1 MVYFFGK
8 ISNMEISQ
16 MEIDIEKSK
25 GKIVKIENFS
35 TKMII
40 DIGFSGTYPSV
51 IPFKED
57 VRENRV
63 KYLDNVYEK
72 LKGRLVNGEKLFIY
86 SYSKN
91 MDNVKIDYI
100 EKNINNKNNDFNVFL
115 ISEKEQKNTIIL
127 NIDELREIITDI
139 HFCKSD
145 TIFKL
150 SLLTENET
158 DFYFTNAN
166 FTGRNISLTDG
177 DNKMTFT
184 TNKPFVFTY
193 SLNDYIDQDVFQ
205 NNENYWNVRKVLNQL
220 IIDDIANK
228 NDNDHIIK
236 IKFKPNYKQSSTRY
250 IIIIAQ
256 KNSDNTLDNFKDPCF
271 VTGLLN
277 QKPAGVKVDVIY
289 NVGENVSIDAEVDIS
304 DIVSENNNY
313 IMNIISQELRFE
325 KKINFYEPKEFKQ
338 HKGSGDDKD
347 DGGLKGTALA
357 LAIVIPIIGV
367 IIIAIVV
374 IFICKHKG
382 STSDEIEK
390 LNA

>member
-1 MVYFFGK
+1 
-8 ISNMEISQ
+8 
-16 MEIDIEKSK
+16 
-25 GKIVKIENFS
+25 
-35 TKMII
+35 
-40 DIGFSGTYPSV
+40 
-51 IPFKED
+51 
-57 VRENRV
+57 
-63 KYLDNVYEK
+63 
-72 LKGRLVNGEKLFIY
+72 
-86 SYSKN
+86 

-205 NNENYWNVRKVLNQL
+205 NKENYWNVRKVLNQL
-220 IIDDIANK
+220 TIDDIANK

-256 KNSDNTLDNFKDPCF
+256 KIL
-271 VTGLLN
+271 
-277 QKPAGVKVDVIY
+277 
-289 NVGENVSIDAEVDIS
+289 
-304 DIVSENNNY
+304 
-313 IMNIISQELRFE
+313 IIL
-325 KKINFYEPKEFKQ
+325 
-338 HKGSGDDKD
+338 
-347 DGGLKGTALA
+347 
-357 LAIVIPIIGV
+357 
-367 IIIAIVV
+367 
-374 IFICKHKG
+374 
-382 STSDEIEK
+382 
-390 LNA
+390 

>member
-100 EKNINNKNNDFNVFL
+100 EKNINNKNNDFNAFL

-220 IIDDIANK
+220 TIDDIANK

-256 KNSDNTLDNFKDPCF
+256 KIL
-271 VTGLLN
+271 
-277 QKPAGVKVDVIY
+277 
-289 NVGENVSIDAEVDIS
+289 
-304 DIVSENNNY
+304 
-313 IMNIISQELRFE
+313 IIL
-325 KKINFYEPKEFKQ
+325 
-338 HKGSGDDKD
+338 
-347 DGGLKGTALA
+347 
-357 LAIVIPIIGV
+357 
-367 IIIAIVV
+367 
-374 IFICKHKG
+374 
-382 STSDEIEK
+382 
-390 LNA
+390 